1 MDRLRTI
8 LKQQFGFAD
17 FRPHQREIIEA
28 FTHNRD
34 VFAAL
39 PTGGGKSLC
48 FKLPAVADEG
58 LTLVVSPLIALMK
71 DQVDAARA
79 EGIAASFLNSTLDAD
94 QARETFR
101 ELGAG
106 RVSLLYV
113 SPERLASEH
122 FRLAL
127 ADFDVRR
134 IAIDE
139 AHCISEW
146 GHEFRPDY
154 RTLGTLRDQ
163 FPHAP
168 IAAFTATATHTVQS
182 DIIAQLGLRDP
193 LVVRASFDRKEIFY
207 RVEKKRR
214 IEAQIAEF
222 VLGHPEEPGIVYR
235 ATRKSTEKTAE
246 QLRARGVPALAYH
259 AGLSQE
265 ERRRRQDEFVRD
277 QTPVIVATIAFGMGI
292 DKSNVRWVVHG
303 DLPKSLE
310 GYYQQTGR
318 AARDG
323 EPAETVLFFSSQDI
337 SIIRGHIDRT
347 EDDTERARGE
357 AQLAEVLRYVD
368 SGVCRRRQLL
378 AHFDEVH
385 AGDCGACDVCTGGV
399 KTADLTV
406 SAQMLLSA
414 AVRTGQRFGGHHLAD
429 IVAGNSTDRVLQ
441 LRHNELPTF
450 AVGSEQSKS
459 YWLELVRDLESAGLL
474 RRGSERASGFRVT
487 EEGRRVLKGK
497 ASFTARVRDGGPSRR
512 PGGNSAGGGGGGGDG
527 GNYRASAGK
536 SREPG
541 GTVRGGIATGSGS
554 GLQPSNAGT
563 DQDDTSTSGGEEAL
577 FQRLRRLRL
586 TIARE
591 RGVPPYTIFSDKSL
605 KVMVRNRPIDHAGL
619 LRCHG
624 VGEHK
629 LHAFGDAFLRE
640 IKEFLSGA

>member
-1 MDRLRTI
+1 MDTLRRI

-28 FTHNRD
+28 FTHNCD

-48 FKLPAVADEG
+48 FKLPAVADAG

-113 SPERLASEH
+113 SPERLASER
-122 FRLAL
+122 FRLSL

-154 RTLGTLRDQ
+154 RTLGSLRDQ
-163 FPHAP
+163 FPRAP

-182 DIIAQLGLRDP
+182 DIIAQLGLREP

-207 RVEKKRR
+207 RVEKKRDV
-214 IEAQIAEF
+214 EAQIAEF

-235 ATRKSTEKTAE
+235 ATRKATEKTAD
-246 QLRARGVPALAYH
+246 QLRARGVRALAYH

-277 QTPVIVATIAFGMGI
+277 RTPVIVATIAFGMGI

-323 EPAETVLFFSSQDI
+323 EPAETVLYFSSQDI
-337 SIIRGHIDRT
+337 SILRGHIDRT
-347 EDDTERARGE
+347 EDDTERARAE

-385 AGDCGACDVCTGGV
+385 PGDCGACDVCTGEV
-399 KTADLTV
+399 KTVDATV

-441 LRHNELPTF
+441 LGHNELPTF
-450 AVGSEQSKS
+450 AVGSDQSKS
-459 YWLELVRDLESAGLL
+459 YWLQLVRDLESAGLL
-474 RRGSERASGFRVT
+474 RRGSERTSGFHVT
-487 EEGRRVLKGK
+487 EEGRRVLRNK
-497 ASFTARVRDGGPSRR
+497 ASFSTRIVEARGTREAVAGSGAIGRRRGDRGISWPDGAEADAEG
-512 PGGNSAGGGGGGGDG
+512 
-527 GNYRASAGK
+527 ASA
-536 SREPG
+536 
-541 GTVRGGIATGSGS
+541 A
-554 GLQPSNAGT
+554 
-563 DQDDTSTSGGEEAL
+563 GGEEAL

-586 TIARE
+586 KIARE
-591 RGVPPYTIFSDKSL
+591 RGVPPYTVFSDKSL
-605 KVMVRNRPIDHAGL
+605 KVMVRNRPVDSAGL

-629 LHAFGDAFLRE
+629 LHAFGEAFLRE
-640 IKEFLSGA
+640 IREFLSGG